1 MRTWSR
7 DGYIIK
13 EKVLKDD
20 ISQFEIIENG
30 KRTCIIEP
38 TTIERK
44 NEIIYDLDNGVDI
57 KTEYFKTDKTKRSA
71 TYSKKEIEDFLN
83 YNLGILPLKVVQY
96 MSFLLEDVDFLEWKI
111 TKLEQ
116 EISELK
122 NESLQNMR

>member
-20 ISQFEIIENG
+20 KSQFEIIENG

-38 TTIERK
+38 TNIERK

-57 KTEYFKTDKTKRSA
+57 KTEYFKTDKNKRST

-83 YNLGILPLKVVQY
+83 YNLGRLPLKVVQY
-96 MSFLLEDVDFLEWKI
+96 MSFLLEDVDFLECKI
-111 TKLEQ
+111 TKLGQ